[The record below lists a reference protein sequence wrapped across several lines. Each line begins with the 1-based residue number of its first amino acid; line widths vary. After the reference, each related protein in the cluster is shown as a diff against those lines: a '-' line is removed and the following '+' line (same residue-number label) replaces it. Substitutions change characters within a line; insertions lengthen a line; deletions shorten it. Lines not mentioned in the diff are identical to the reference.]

1 MQSNRNPY
9 RMNRQPWNTAL
20 IALALGFALAACGE
34 PVQNAPKA
42 GDDITVEGFT
52 WRVRSAETIT
62 AEYAGAGKD
71 AGPGLAVDAYV
82 GTLNGSPIVTTQPP
96 RVVDDAVACSLGHE
110 VMHLAIGDYHR
121 MREAK

>member
-1 MQSNRNPY
+1 MQPNRNPY
-9 RMNRQPWNTAL
+9 RMNRNPLNTAL

-42 GDDITVEGFT
+42 GDDIKVDGFT
-52 WRVRSAETIT
+52 WRVRSADTIA
-62 AEYAGAGKD
+62 AEYAGAGKV
-71 AGPGLAVDAYV
+71 AGPGWAVDAYA
-82 GTLNGSPIVTTQPP
+82 GTLNGKPIVTTQAP

-121 MREAK
+121 QRGAR